1 MTKNF
6 YKTANNNCLT
16 YIETYKKYEKL
27 QNLYKYEKNEQI
39 KDNINKTKIELLT
52 KKKKIMEE

>member
-6 YKTANNNCLT
+6 YKRVNNNCLT

-27 QNLYKYEKNEQI
+27 QNLYKYEKNKQI

-52 KKKKIMEE
+52 ILEKIMEE